1 MRSEAQTVD
10 EYLAELPEDRR
21 TAISA
26 VREVILQNLPDG
38 YEESMNWGM
47 IAYEVPL
54 STYPD
59 TYNGQPLAYAA
70 LASQKN
76 YMAVYLSGIYMD
88 EDARQNFERD
98 YKATGK
104 RFDVGKSCVRFR
116 KLDDLPL
123 SVVGEAIGY
132 LPADEFVERVKAV
145 HSPRKARKKS
155 K

>member
-1 MRSEAQTVD
+1 MRSEAKTVD
-10 EYLAELPEDRR
+10 AYLAQLPEDRR
-21 TAISA
+21 AAISA
-26 VREVILQNLPDG
+26 VREVILENLPDG

-76 YMAVYLSGIYMD
+76 HMAVYLSGIYMD
-88 EDARQNFERD
+88 EKAREKFERD
-98 YKATGK
+98 YRATGK
-104 RFDVGKSCVRFR
+104 RIDVGKSCVRFR
-116 KLDDLPL
+116 KLEDLPL
-123 SVVGEAIGY
+123 PVIGEAIAY

-145 HSPRKARKKS
+145 HLPRQASKKGR
-155 K
+155 

>member
-21 TAISA
+21 AAISA
-26 VREVILQNLPDG
+26 VREVILENLPDG

-59 TYNGQPLAYAA
+59 TYNGQPLSYAA

-76 YMAVYLSGIYMD
+76 HMAVYLSGIYMD
-88 EDARQNFERD
+88 EDARQKFERD

-104 RFDVGKSCVRFR
+104 PFDVGKSCVRFR

-123 SVVGEAIGY
+123 PVIAEAIGY

-145 HSPRKARKKS
+145 HSPRKARKREK
-155 K
+155 